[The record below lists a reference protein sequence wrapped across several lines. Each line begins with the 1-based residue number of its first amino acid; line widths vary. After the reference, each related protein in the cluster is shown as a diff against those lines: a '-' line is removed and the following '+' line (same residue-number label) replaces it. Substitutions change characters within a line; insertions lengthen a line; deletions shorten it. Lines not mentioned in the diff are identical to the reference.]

1 MNLWRLCL
9 SFGLTVLLGL
19 GGGLEAWAAEGAK
32 ARAKKALPE
41 PQRGVVTR
49 VVDGDTVHLA
59 DGTVLRL
66 LDINTPEGPH
76 HGNDAEPLADVA
88 RDYLAKLVLNQ
99 PIVWQTHRKA
109 KDAYGRGLA
118 QMYVRRA
125 DGQAGWVNGA
135 LVRAGLAHV
144 YTFADNHQFGP
155 ELMRLEDA
163 ARAEGRGIW
172 ALPRYA
178 VKQADTCCGAEVVGV
193 FQVVDGVVRA
203 VVQVGDRVYLNFGPA
218 GGDYWRTD
226 FTAEIQA
233 RDLGAFAKAFGL
245 KKTAFDAAWFRE
257 AYLGRNLRVR
267 GQLRPINGFQVR
279 VTHPLQ
285 LEVRK

>member
-1 MNLWRLCL
+1 MKRGRLCL
-9 SFGLTVLLGL
+9 TVVLAGLVLLG
-19 GGGLEAWAAEGAK
+19 GGPAGWAKE
-32 ARAKKALPE
+32 RAKKAPPE
-41 PQRGVVTR
+41 PQHGVVTR

-76 HGNDAEPLADVA
+76 HGRDAEPLADAA
-88 RDYLAKLVLNQ
+88 RDYLRQLVLNQ
-99 PIVWQTHRKA
+99 KVVWQTHRRA

-118 QMYVRRA
+118 QIYTRRA

-135 LVRAGLAHV
+135 MVRAGLAHV

-155 ELMRLEDA
+155 ELLRLEDA

-193 FQVVDGVVRA
+193 FQVVDGVVRDVA
-203 VVQVGDRVYLNFGPA
+203 QVGDRVYLNFG
-218 GGDYWRTD
+218 DDWRTD

-233 RDLGAFAKAFGL
+233 RDAKAFGL
-245 KKTAFDAAWFRE
+245 KKNAFAAAWFRE
-257 AYLGRNLRVR
+257 AYLGKTVRVR
-267 GQLRPINGFQVR
+267 GQVRPINGFQVR

>member
-1 MNLWRLCL
+1 MRLGRL
-9 SFGLTVLLGL
+9 GGIFGLLVVLGVLGL
-19 GGGLEAWAAEGAK
+19 PEAWAKE
-32 ARAKKALPE
+32 RAKKAPPE

-76 HGNDAEPLADVA
+76 HGHDAEPLADAA
-88 RDYLAKLVLNQ
+88 RDFLRTLVLNQ
-99 PIVWQTHRKA
+99 PIVWQTHRRA

-118 QMYVRRA
+118 QVYIRRA

-135 LVRAGLAHV
+135 MVRAGLAHV

-163 ARAEGRGIW
+163 ARAERRGIW

-193 FQVVDGVVRA
+193 FQVVDGVVRE
-203 VVQVGDRVYLNFGPA
+203 VVQVGERIYLNFGA
-218 GGDYWRTD
+218 DWRTD
-226 FTAEIQA
+226 FTVEIQA
-233 RDLGAFAKAFGL
+233 RDLHAFGKAFGL
-245 KKTAFDAAWFRE
+245 KKTAFDAAWFRNQ
-257 AYLGRNLRVR
+257 YLGKKLRVR

-285 LEVRK
+285 LEVLK